1 MLCLYYSLPLQL
13 FLYLYASP
21 TTLGEAFFAMAYGE
35 GVQMIPIEDLS
46 FGGAEL
52 VCRLQIKGHGKTLI
66 CFNKI

>member
-13 FLYLYASP
+13 FLYLY
-21 TTLGEAFFAMAYGE
+21 GD

-66 CFNKI
+66 CFKKI